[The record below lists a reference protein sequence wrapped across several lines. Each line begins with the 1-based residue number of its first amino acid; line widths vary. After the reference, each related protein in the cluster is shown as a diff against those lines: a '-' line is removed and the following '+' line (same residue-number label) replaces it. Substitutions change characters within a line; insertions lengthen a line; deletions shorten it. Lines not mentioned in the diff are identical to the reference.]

1 MASRIADAEAL
12 AERCRKAGWD
22 VTKSNGSNGWK
33 VTKPGGEL
41 VSTIHQSYSDRAGI
55 TAVLRELTKAG
66 LVEAENAIKGKRLT
80 ESRTRA
86 KIAAEAAERRGKELA
101 AQASLVKAA
110 GPYLV
115 DAEEIELDWFVS
127 PHPAPWMRWAKIT
140 PAIARHILDNN
151 NGDNRPLG
159 PQTIA
164 FYRDIILARLWK
176 LTHQGLAF
184 DTRGLCQDGQHRLEA
199 LCAAAA
205 ADPEIEWL
213 PFSVFVGMD
222 VNNFKVIDEGRMR
235 NARQLF
241 GKAGEKNDSTL
252 QTCVRLVHYVND
264 VSARQ
269 SARLRLPNQIVMD
282 EFDADADNFRTA
294 VAFGSAAARRLHCSA
309 GAIAAAYYLIGRR
322 NGGIENAYV
331 DAFFF
336 GLTEGKIPGTR
347 YMLDDTDPRHVL
359 RQRFAD
365 LKLKVGKEGRRSSL
379 SQVGMIITS
388 WNNCVT
394 NRSPRTLYFSDD
406 APIPEILKCDPD
418 MGAAP
423 EAFRTVVE

>member
-1 MASRIADAEAL
+1 MASRIADSEAL
-12 AERCRKAGWD
+12 AERCRKVGWD
-22 VTKSNGSNGWK
+22 VTRANGGGVWK
-33 VTKPGGEL
+33 VSKPGGEI
-41 VSTIHQSYSDRAGI
+41 VTHIHQTYSDVKALHLV
-55 TAVLRELTKAG
+55 TATLRKAG
-66 LVEAENAIKGKRLT
+66 LMEAENAIKGKRLT

-86 KIAAEAAERRGKELA
+86 KIAAEAAEKRGKELA
-101 AQASLVKAA
+101 AKASLTKAA

-115 DAEEIELDWFVS
+115 EAEDIELDWYVT
-127 PHPAPWMRWAKIT
+127 PHPAPWMRWANVT
-140 PAIARHILDNN
+140 PAIARHILDHA
-151 NGDNRPLG
+151 NGDNRPIG
-159 PQTIA
+159 PQTVG
-164 FYRDIILARLWK
+164 FYRDIILARLWH

-205 ADPEIEWL
+205 LDEEIEAV
-213 PFSVFVGMD
+213 PFAVFVGMD

-241 GKAGEKNDSTL
+241 GKAGEKNDSIL

-264 VSARQ
+264 TSARQ
-269 SARLRLPNQIVMD
+269 SARLRLPNQIVVD

-309 GAIAAAYYLIGRR
+309 GAIAAAYYLICKR
-322 NGGIENAYV
+322 NGGIENSYV

-336 GLTEGKIPGTR
+336 GLTEGKLPGTR
-347 YMLDDTDPRHVL
+347 YMLDDTDPRQVL
-359 RQRFAD
+359 RRRFAD
-365 LKLKVGKEGRRSSL
+365 LKLRVGKERRSSL

-394 NRSPRTLYFSDD
+394 NRNPRTLYFSDD
-406 APIPEILKCDPD
+406 APIPEILKCDPGR
-418 MGAAP
+418 GAAP
-423 EAFRTVVE
+423 EVFRTVIA

>member
-1 MASRIADAEAL
+1 MASRLADSEAI

-22 VTKSNGSNGWK
+22 VTRSNGNNTWK
-33 VTKPGGEL
+33 VSRPDGQ
-41 VSTIHQSYSDRAGI
+41 VVAHIHQTYSDRAA
-55 TAVLRELTKAG
+55 TSALLRELTKAG
-66 LVEAENAIKGKRLT
+66 LVDAENEIKGKRLT

-86 KIAAEAAERRGKELA
+86 KIAAEAAEKRGKELA
-101 AQASLVKAA
+101 AKASLVKAA

-115 DAEEIELDWFVS
+115 DAEDIELDWFTT

-140 PAIARHILDNN
+140 PAIAREILDNN

-205 ADPEIEWL
+205 LDPEIEWL
-213 PFSVFVGMD
+213 PFAVFVGMP
-222 VNNFKVIDEGRMR
+222 VENFKAIDEGRIR

-269 SARLRLPNQIVMD
+269 SARLRLPNQVVVD

-294 VAFGSAAARRLHCSA
+294 VAFGAAAARRIHCSP
-309 GAIAAAYYLIGRR
+309 GAAAAAYYLIGKR

-336 GLTEGKIPGTR
+336 GLTEGTLPGTR
-347 YMLDDTDPRHVL
+347 YKLEETDPRQVL
-359 RQRFAD
+359 RRRFAD
-365 LKLKVGKEGRRSSL
+365 LKMKSSKERRSSL
-379 SQVGMIITS
+379 SQTGMFIVS

-394 NRSPRTLYFSDD
+394 GRNPRTLYFSDD
-406 APIPEILKCDPD
+406 APIPEILKCDPAL
-418 MGAAP
+418 GAPP
-423 EAFRTVVE
+423 EVFRTVVE